1 MAFGLQNSEEEREV
15 VQRVYFE
22 GNEEYANMVLRG
34 IIATTQPGFFNRLL
48 GRYGNYPYSEEEV
61 RRDVIRIERFYR
73 RRGFHEID
81 VNYEVEESNDVRRK
95 ILTLRIDENTTLR
108 IDDAQLTIETPD
120 EQVDWIINNP

>member
-61 RRDVIRIERFYR
+61 RRDVIRIERFYQ

-81 VNYEVEESNDVRRK
+81 VNYEVEEGNDVLRK
-95 ILTLRIDENTTLR
+95 LSHSGSMRTLPSGLLNHR
-108 IDDAQLTIETPD
+108 
-120 EQVDWIINNP
+120 